1 MPDYYEFDGWYDNE
15 LCEGEAFDFN
25 GKKMPAQNV
34 TLYAKWTAKKISLT
48 YNLNNPEGDVVKGTK
63 KVEAGTIANTV
74 LPSAT
79 TTSDYS
85 FAGWYYADGNG
96 NITNDAYN
104 TNEAITKDTSVIGK
118 WLYNG
123 ELKVVYDPGTEGS
136 KATVPTDSN
145 IYAGGAKVTVAK
157 NATTTSKKK
166 FLGWKLNGNLYHP
179 GDAFEVNKDLAN
191 DDNII
196 TLKAIWGSE
205 EFSTTMSYNPG
216 SGRGSVQTVPVK
228 NNESV
233 TLKSEHQVHR

>member
-1 MPDYYEFDGWYDNE
+1 MD
-15 LCEGEAFDFN
+15 L
-25 GKKMPAQNV
+25 
-34 TLYAKWTAKKISLT
+34 SLSSF
-48 YNLNNPEGDVVKGTK
+48 
-63 KVEAGTIANTV
+63 I
-74 LPSAT
+74 
-79 TTSDYS
+79 YS
-85 FAGWYYADGNG
+85 
-96 NITNDAYN
+96 
-104 TNEAITKDTSVIGK
+104 
-118 WLYNG
+118 
-123 ELKVVYDPGTEGS
+123 LKVVYDPGTEGS

-191 DDNII
+191 NDNII

-216 SGRGSVQTVPVK
+216 NGRGSVQTVPVK

-233 TLKSEHQVHR
+233 TLKSEKDFGYQAREVEGKEYYFAGWATSKDDANNGKATYAAGQSVHVDVDGENVLYATWIEKTVITLVANSNTVTYNGQSQEVRSKWIPIIDN